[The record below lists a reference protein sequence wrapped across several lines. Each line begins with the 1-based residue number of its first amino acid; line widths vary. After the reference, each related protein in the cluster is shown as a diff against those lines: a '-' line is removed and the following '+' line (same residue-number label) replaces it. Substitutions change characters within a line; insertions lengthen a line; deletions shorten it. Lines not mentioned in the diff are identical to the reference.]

1 MNPLPD
7 VTPAC
12 LLRVSLDVTP
22 TGLEERTLTRAVF
35 RVAWGQSWC
44 SWTCISFFGHRWT
57 DINSCSCSSGSVQRK
72 ATLKIESMGTNG
84 LPDRLFWGGG
94 WRIQVWNTV
103 IKEDEKDVEFGEVWG
118 CDFLK
123 KNVQLAKSMDMCHPK
138 RPNIQSFNIGY
149 NPMFKV
155 LHVSY
160 KKQSPLY
167 LRDTISS
174 FQSKTLAFKMVLG
187 LQTSMLENI

>member
-7 VTPAC
+7 VTPVC
-12 LLRVSLDVTP
+12 LLWVSLNVTP
-22 TGLEERTLTRAVF
+22 TGLEERTLPSAVF
-35 RVAWGQSWC
+35 RAAWGQSWC

-123 KNVQLAKSMDMCHPK
+123 KMFSWPSPWICATLKDQTYRVSILDTTQCLKFYMFPTK
-138 RPNIQSFNIGY
+138 R
-149 NPMFKV
+149 KV
-155 LHVSY
+155 LCILGTQFQVFRV
-160 KKQSPLY
+160 KLWPLKWCWGC
-167 LRDTISS
+167 RHPR
-174 FQSKTLAFKMVLG
+174 
-187 LQTSMLENI
+187 